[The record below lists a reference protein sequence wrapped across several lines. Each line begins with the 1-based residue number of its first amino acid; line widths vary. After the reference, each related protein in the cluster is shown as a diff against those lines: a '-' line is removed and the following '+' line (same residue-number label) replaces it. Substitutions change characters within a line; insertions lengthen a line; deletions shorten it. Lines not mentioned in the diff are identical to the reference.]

1 MKNLKCLQGEIN
13 PKNLDR
19 KPFGFSHNLANHPSL
34 SFENLS
40 RVITTMPEE
49 KVMFS
54 KGLNDLNKDFEQVLV
69 DGKKGF
75 DLHEVIETIRTG
87 NAYIAVRNPELDPSF
102 KDIFEGI
109 CHDVGEFMKKNGTGT
124 KPLEPMLWLFIASP
138 GSITPFHFD
147 RYSNFIMQ
155 IRGSK
160 ELAVF
165 PPRVEEVISSKELE
179 SYIDNKPAYPEWNE
193 EKDKHAHKF
202 NFKSGE
208 AVHIPYTSGHYVKN
222 GMDDIS
228 ITISV
233 FYHTEETLG
242 WSKAMMVNNRMR
254 RMGITPKAVG
264 KSALLDRFKSAM
276 VLPLLDNMYAMKSKL
291 RTSARYS
298 NLAVLTFA
306 NLWSLDALCIL
317 DTILL

>member
-1 MKNLKCLQGEIN
+1 MKSLKCFQGEII
-13 PKNLDR
+13 PQDLDR
-19 KPFGFSHNLANHPSL
+19 KAFGFSHNLANHPSL

-40 RVITTMPEE
+40 RVITTLPEE

-75 DLHEVIETIRTG
+75 DLNEVIETIRTG
-87 NAYIAVRNPELDPSF
+87 NAYIAVKNPEMDPSF
-102 KDIFEGI
+102 KGIFEDI
-109 CHDVGEFMKKNGTGT
+109 CHDVSEFMKQNGTGER
-124 KPLEPMLWLFIASP
+124 PIEPMLWLFIASP

-165 PPRVEEVISSKELE
+165 PPRVEEVISSKDLE
-179 SYIDNKPAYPEWNE
+179 SYVDNKPAFPEWNE
-193 EKDKHAHKF
+193 SKDKYAHKF

-222 GMDDIS
+222 GLDDIS

-233 FYHTEETLG
+233 FFHTKETQG

-254 RMGITPKAVG
+254 RKGITPKAVG
-264 KSALLDRFKSAM
+264 KSAILDKFKSHL
-276 VLPLLDNMYAMKSKL
+276 VLPLLESMYVMKSKL
-291 RTSARYS
+291 RASARYS
-298 NLAVLTFA
+298 NLVLLTFA
-306 NLWSLDALCIL
+306 NVWCLDALCVL
-317 DTILL
+317 DTILS